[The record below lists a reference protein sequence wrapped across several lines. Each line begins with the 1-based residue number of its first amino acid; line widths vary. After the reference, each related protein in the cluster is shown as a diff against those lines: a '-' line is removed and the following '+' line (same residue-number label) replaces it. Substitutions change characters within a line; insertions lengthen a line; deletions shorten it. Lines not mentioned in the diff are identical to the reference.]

1 MRSGGAGW
9 YKGLSGK
16 ISKTKKSDKLKGA
29 MSRSFLLFE
38 RGSMFSRSERVVYP
52 GHGVAQINRI
62 IEKNIAGNI
71 VLFFELKFL
80 NKDMIILVPVDNAS
94 SVGIRKLSSDD
105 HIESIFKMLAEPA
118 KNNLVHNMSVSNWN
132 KRNKEYQIKL
142 RTGNLDKI
150 CEIYRDIKHIE
161 IQKELSFGER
171 VLLQQTEA
179 LLVEEIALVKKMIEN
194 EALEYLRGLVTNM
207 QPPMVRTELARHL

>member
-1 MRSGGAGW
+1 
-9 YKGLSGK
+9 
-16 ISKTKKSDKLKGA
+16 
-29 MSRSFLLFE
+29 
-38 RGSMFSRSERVVYP
+38 MFSRSERVVYP

-62 IEKNIAGNI
+62 IEKNIAGSI
-71 VLFFELKFL
+71 RPFFELKFL
-80 NKDMIILVPVDNAS
+80 NKDMIILVPVDTAS

-105 HIESIFKMLAEPA
+105 HIETIFKMLAEPV
-118 KNNLVHNMSVSNWN
+118 KNNLVQNMSVSNWN

-194 EALEYLRGLVTNM
+194 EALEHLRALVTSIT
-207 QPPMVRTELARHL
+207 PPVLRSELVRNI